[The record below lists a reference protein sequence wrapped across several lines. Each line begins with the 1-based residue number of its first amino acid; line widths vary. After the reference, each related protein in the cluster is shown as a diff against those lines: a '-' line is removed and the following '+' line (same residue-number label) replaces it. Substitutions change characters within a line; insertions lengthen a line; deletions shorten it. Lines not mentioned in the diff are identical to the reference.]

1 MIPILTAEE
10 LRVLGCLIEKQ
21 ITTPD
26 YYPMSLNA
34 ITNACNQKNNR
45 EPAVQYDEVTV
56 QKALDTLRSKGLAA
70 VITGA
75 GIRAPKY
82 RHYFKEKSG
91 LSDGQIAV
99 LTELMLRGPQTPGE
113 LRSRAERMYP
123 FAGLEEVDEIL
134 RDFCEREAPLAVKL
148 PRLPGQKEPR
158 FMHLLAGP
166 PDLSAWSESAP
177 ESQGDAGLLVLERRV
192 TDLEA
197 QVAQLKGAFEAWK
210 AQFE

>member
-21 ITTPD
+21 ITTPE

-34 ITNACNQKNNR
+34 IINACNQKSAR
-45 EPAVQYDEVTV
+45 EPMVQYDEVTV
-56 QKALDTLRSKGLAA
+56 QKALDSLRAKGLAA

-75 GIRAPKY
+75 GIRSPKY

-91 LSDGQIAV
+91 LGDAQIAV

-113 LRSRAERMYP
+113 LRARAERMYA

-134 RDFCEREAPLAVKL
+134 RDFCEREAPLAIKL
-148 PRLPGQKEPR
+148 PRLPGQKEQR

-166 PDLSAWSESAP
+166 PDMSSWSQAVV
-177 ESQGDAGLLVLERRV
+177 SQGDAQLLALEKKV
-192 TDLEA
+192 ALLE
-197 QVAQLKGAFEAWK
+197 QEMAQLKRAFEAWK